1 MSADNGRKRRVSS
14 RSKGA
19 AIAWARSPEASA
31 VRGKRRF
38 SMRLQLILIV
48 VALLECLLL
57 VGISTYSW
65 IESTSS
71 LIIRGDDMPVK
82 KNRAYQMAISTS
94 NVTRVDLHDYFSSTA
109 YFQFAKTSSPDGK
122 TFYFPK
128 FNDIDIYK
136 NNAPSGVPGFPGDY
150 RKGDTTDYNTT
161 YYCFDINLNNT
172 GSQASN
178 YYFSSETDKL
188 FTVTGIN
195 DETVKTAAAKCYR
208 LSVEQGSTVKV
219 FSNIGTTYTAVNATQ
234 YDSAIGHYKEITS
247 NSLDNYKYSSD
258 LTGKTEV
265 CKASAGSDPGNN
277 VTFRIWF
284 ELNDPAYKGLT
295 DAEKQLLYDSKV
307 NIDLVLMNAASDT
320 RSMYFDDYSGAT
332 LEATGNSASRRMYLA
347 YKDTLNSNKMTY
359 YRMVPYEYNSEHVLW
374 RTADSALN
382 PSDLISKAMIT
393 NMQTSEAYNGSYFFY
408 GTLTD
413 GTESG
418 DAIIGGNPAI
428 MKKWKFNGKP
438 LNTGEN
444 DSGTYTYVAYGVTDN
459 NTDNYDKAACY
470 GTWRGTGDDNKPTLI
485 YFDDKLVYGSATD
498 YNMGAIS
505 PIEAA
510 QTGGTEL
517 NRVYVSTDN
526 GVSTENAKVTA
537 RMRYNADVGM
547 YRAYLPQSALSDTT
561 YFYYLGTTDYNST
574 YKLQFTAAGK
584 PEGKNT
590 YTALG
595 YSGTGGMPSS
605 GGTGYGTWDT
615 AIKVTFTTELI
626 DHDVN
631 AAYRY
636 KITYPNPANT
646 SETYTYYLAGET
658 DQMHMYAYMPEG
670 AASAGFCRYANNTSP
685 AATATWASS
694 ARNGSTT
701 YYPIETTTAAGQ
713 SGPRGY
719 WHIAVLVDGTRDN
732 LVNTILTENSEHA
745 RLEYTYNS
753 EYSNMLKIDN
763 YRWCVPDLTDQTT
776 VTYRFTA
783 YTGEET
789 DAEGNS
795 LGYYPAIFV
804 LEHDLSGGI
813 YYTLTEHAQSMNDLT
828 APNP

>member
-94 NVTRVDLHDYFSSTA
+94 NTTRVDLHDYFSSTA

-128 FNDIDIYK
+128 FNDIIQYQNSTPAD
-136 NNAPSGVPGFPGDY
+136 VPGFPGAY

-178 YYFSSETDKL
+178 YYFSSETNKI
-188 FTVTGIN
+188 FTVTGIDN
-195 DETVKTAAAKCYR
+195 NTVKEAAAKCYR
-208 LSVEQGSTVKV
+208 LSVQQGNDITI
-219 FSNIGTTYTAVNATQ
+219 FSNETTSYTAVNNTTYNTAN
-234 YDSAIGHYKEITS
+234 SAPVTS
-247 NSLDNYKYSSD
+247 RAIDNYKYGSD

-265 CKASAGSDPGNN
+265 CKASAGSDSGNN

-284 ELNDPAYKGLT
+284 ELNDPAYKELSK
-295 DAEKQLLYDSKV
+295 EQKQLLYDSKV

-418 DAIIGGNPAI
+418 DAIIGGTPAI
-428 MKKWKFNGKP
+428 MKKWKFNDEP

-517 NRVYVSTDN
+517 NRVYVSTGN
-526 GVSTENAKVTA
+526 GVSTGNAKVTA

-547 YRAYLPQSALSDTT
+547 YRAYLPQSAFSDTT

-574 YKLQFTAAGK
+574 YKLKFTAAGK

-615 AIKVTFTTELI
+615 AVKVTFTTELI
-626 DHDVN
+626 DHDISG
-631 AAYRY
+631 AYRY
-636 KITYPNPANT
+636 KITYANPANN

-658 DQMHMYAYMPEG
+658 DQMRMYAYMPEG
-670 AASAGFCRYANNTSP
+670 AASAGFYRYANNTSSTQS
-685 AATATWASS
+685 AAWASS

-713 SGPRGY
+713 SDPRGY

-732 LVNTILTENSEHA
+732 LVNTILTENSEQA
-745 RLEYTYNS
+745 SLQYTYNDS
-753 EYSNMLKIDN
+753 EYSDMLKIDN

-783 YTGEET
+783 YTGQET
-789 DAEGNS
+789 DANNEL
-795 LGYYPAIFV
+795 LGYYPAIFD
-804 LEHDLSGGI
+804 LQHDLSDGI
-813 YYTLTEHAQSMNDLT
+813 YYTLTEPAQSMNDLT
-828 APNP
+828 PEP